1 MILDQH
7 GNPVTQEVPVWMD
20 YVEWKMQ
27 EQLQLRQLA
36 EMFPTLK
43 GFLWDIK
50 PKTTDNERSITD

>member
-7 GNPVTQEVPVWMD
+7 GNPVTQEIPPVWMD

-27 EQLQLRQLA
+27 EQLQLSQLA
-36 EMFPTLK
+36 SMFPTLQ

-50 PKTTDNERSITD
+50 PKTTDNE